1 MCKRPVRN
9 RDHALQANDRG
20 LRIDPYGLGSSK
32 CVSWRETRRRR
43 ATRARECGE
52 RAARAQG
59 VVMGRRDAR
68 MDGEDAGR
76 RIPRASQPAGQ
87 GEPQGSTSSGRDWS
101 NSKSGTGSGSA
112 KSRVG
117 V

>member
-20 LRIDPYGLGSSK
+20 LRIDSYGLGSSK
-32 CVSWRETRRRR
+32 CVSWREARRRG

-76 RIPRASQPAGQ
+76 RIPSQPAGQ
-87 GEPQGSTSSGRDWS
+87 GEPQRSTSSGRDWS

>member
-32 CVSWRETRRRR
+32 CVSWREARRRG

-59 VVMGRRDAR
+59 VVI
-68 MDGEDAGR
+68 GEMRGWTER
-76 RIPRASQPAGQ
+76 TLGGESPASQPAGRTGGASEVDVVGQ
-87 GEPQGSTSSGRDWS
+87 GLVELE
-101 NSKSGTGSGSA
+101 
-112 KSRVG
+112 VG
-117 V
+117 NGVGLGEV

>member
-32 CVSWRETRRRR
+32 CVSWREARRRG

-76 RIPRASQPAGQ
+76 RIPSQPAGRTGGASEVDVVGQ
-87 GEPQGSTSSGRDWS
+87 GLVELE
-101 NSKSGTGSGSA
+101 
-112 KSRVG
+112 VG
-117 V
+117 NGVGLGEV